1 MMYSTLVTQTDVFT
15 ILTVKWNL
23 KQTQYFYLVLIH
35 NVLLCMKNIT
45 EPIQSVMPSLELVLL
60 RMTKLKS
67 KQTKKISMFPIKNK

>member
-23 KQTQYFYLVLIH
+23 KQTQYFYLFLIH
-35 NVLLCMKNIT
+35 NVLLCMINII

-60 RMTKLKS
+60 RIMKLKS
-67 KQTKKISMFPIKNK
+67 KQKKISMFPIKNK